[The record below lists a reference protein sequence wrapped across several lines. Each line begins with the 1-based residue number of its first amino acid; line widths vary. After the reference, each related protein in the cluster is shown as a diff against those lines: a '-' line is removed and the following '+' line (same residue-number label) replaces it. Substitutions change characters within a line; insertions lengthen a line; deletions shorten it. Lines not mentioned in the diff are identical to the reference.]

1 MQALMQRRQTLIA
14 IHRVGGAAKRPERRN
29 DIALDLVQTGQ
40 CPHQAFRLHSVGQA
54 HPAFDLAFC
63 RLMQQEITEF
73 LPHRVQCI
81 ATRRDAQIM
90 LIAFEVRVIADDRQL
105 QTYRGSEVIEQ
116 VAVEVENDHLFIIR
130 HLGICAIFK
139 LDALAVQSAAKVA
152 HTVAV
157 HFHIGNG
164 LLCGRGD
171 LTVAFCPLYRSC
183 ELFAL
188 RVCQRRVR
196 SDDQV
201 AVPADAFSRRPVAFS
216 VHREQYAP
224 PPR

>member
-14 IHRVGGAAKRPERRN
+14 IHRTGGAAKRPKRRN
-29 DIALDLVQTGQ
+29 DIALDLVQPGQ
-40 CPHQAFRLHSVGQA
+40 CPHQTFRLHGVGQA
-54 HPAFDLAFC
+54 HPALNLTLC
-63 RLMQQEITEF
+63 RLMQQEIAKF

-90 LIAFEVRVIADDRQL
+90 LIGFKVGIIADDGQF
-105 QTYRGSEVIEQ
+105 QSHRGSEVIEQ
-116 VAVEVENDHLFIIR
+116 IAVEVENDHLFIVR
-130 HLGICAIFK
+130 HLRVGTIFK

-152 HTVAV
+152 HSVAV
-157 HFHIGNG
+157 HFHIRNG
-164 LLCGRGD
+164 LLGGCGD
-171 LTVAFCPLYRSC
+171 LTVVFCPLYRSC

-201 AVPADAFSRRPVAFS
+201 AAPADAFSQRPAAFP

>member
-14 IHRVGGAAKRPERRN
+14 IHRTGGAAKRPERRN
-29 DIALDLVQTGQ
+29 DIALDLVQPGQ
-40 CPHQAFRLHSVGQA
+40 CAHQTFRLHGVGQA
-54 HPAFDLAFC
+54 HPALDLALC
-63 RLMQQEITEF
+63 RLMEQKIAKF

-90 LIAFEVRVIADDRQL
+90 LIGFKVGIIADDGQF
-105 QTYRGSEVIEQ
+105 QSHRGSEVIEQ
-116 VAVEVENDHLFIIR
+116 VAVKVEDDHLFIIR

-139 LDALAVQSAAKVA
+139 LDAFAVQSAAKVA

-164 LLCGRGD
+164 LLGGGGD
-171 LTVAFCPLYRSC
+171 LTVVFCPLYRSC

-201 AVPADAFSRRPVAFS
+201 AAPADAFSQRPAAFS